1 LKYHIFKKTALGTF
15 KEIAQTVFL
24 EDAKQ
29 VLAQYQA
36 GYIQDNFDE
45 ILIMKKDN
53 KEKN

>member
-29 VLAQYQA
+29 VLAQYNA
-36 GYIQDNFDE
+36 GYIQDNFDD
-45 ILIMKKDN
+45 ILIMKDN

>member
-1 LKYHIFKKTALGTF
+1 MKYHIFKKTALGTF

-29 VLAQYQA
+29 VLAQYNA
-36 GYIQDNFDE
+36 GYIQDNFDD
-45 ILIMKKDN
+45 ILIMKDN

>member
-1 LKYHIFKKTALGTF
+1 LKYHIYKKTVLGTF

-29 VLAQYQA
+29 VLAQYNA

-45 ILIMKKDN
+45 ILIMKDN